1 MNIAEK
7 SIIRHAVGAVIDV
20 PKREHGY
27 RNHYCVSVN
36 SPDIEVL
43 NGLVSKG
50 FMKKGRLINDGH
62 DQYFHVTELGCEA
75 IGLKKSVIKRIFEP

>member
-20 PKREHGY
+20 PKRDHGY

-50 FMKKGRLINDGH
+50 FMKKVRLINDGH
-62 DQYFHVTELGCEA
+62 DQYFKVTKLGCEA